1 MQIVLTGATGFVASH
16 LIPKLLAAG
25 HEIRTLG
32 RRPVS
37 NLAFTKWDTSEEPAA
52 DIFESADAVIHLA
65 GETVAQRWTD
75 DARERIR
82 SSRIDSTRH
91 LVAALSKVANRPK
104 ALLCASAVGFYGSRS
119 DEILTEN
126 SLRGSGFLPDL
137 TDQWEKAS
145 RGAEQLGIRVVN
157 LRSGIILGADGG
169 AFPKMV
175 QPFRLGAGGRLGSGK
190 QWMSWIHIDDA
201 ASLIVFALG
210 NADLHGAVNVTSPQ
224 PVTNA
229 DFTHTLGHV
238 LGRPTV
244 MAVPQFALRFALGA
258 MAEMVFASERVV
270 PAAAEAAGFHFT
282 FPELDPALR
291 NLTHQG

>member
-91 LVAALSKVANRPK
+91 LVEALAKVANKPMT
-104 ALLCASAVGFYGSRS
+104 LLCASAVGFYGSRG

-126 SLRGSGFLPDL
+126 SVRGSGFLPDL

-157 LRSGIILGADGG
+157 LRSGVILGADSG

-210 NADLHGAVNVTSPQ
+210 NPDLHGAVNVTSPQ

-229 DFTHTLGHV
+229 DFTHALGHV

>member
-1 MQIVLTGATGFVASH
+1 MQIVLTGATGFIASH
-16 LIPKLLAAG
+16 LIPKLQAAG

-32 RRPVS
+32 RRPVNGLS
-37 NLAFTKWDTSEEPAA
+37 FSKWDASSEPEAGV
-52 DIFESADAVIHLA
+52 FESADAVIHLA

-75 DARERIR
+75 DAKERIR

-91 LVAALSKVANRPK
+91 LVEALSKVANKPK
-104 ALLCASAVGFYGSRS
+104 ALLCASAVGFYGSRG

-126 SLRGSGFLPDL
+126 SARGSGFLADL
-137 TDQWEKAS
+137 ADKWEKAS
-145 RGAEQLGIRVVN
+145 RGAEQLGIRLVN
-157 LRSGIILGADGG
+157 LRSGLILGTDGG
-169 AFPKMV
+169 AFPKML

-190 QWMSWIHIDDA
+190 QWTSWIHIDDA
-201 ASLIVFALG
+201 TSLIVFALG

-229 DFTHTLGHV
+229 DFTHVLGHV

-244 MAVPQFALRFALGA
+244 MAVPEFALKLALGD

-282 FPELDPALR
+282 FPELEPALR
-291 NLTHQG
+291 DLTHQA

>member
-104 ALLCASAVGFYGSRS
+104 ALLCASAVGFYGSRG

-126 SLRGSGFLPDL
+126 SVRGSGFLPDL

-157 LRSGIILGADGG
+157 LRSGVILGADSG

-210 NADLHGAVNVTSPQ
+210 NPDLHGAVNVTSPQ

-229 DFTHTLGHV
+229 DFTHALGHV